1 MDRQN
6 SLFDAVLSKKLPE
19 PKAKQRKSKEK
30 KRSYSIGKPEVTK
43 SVPEIPKVINRLKR
57 RNPPCDAPLC
67 VVSSFF
73 PMGKEERGG
82 AAQGGFLLLGLFIRL
97 NESIQQI
104 SVK

>member
-43 SVPEIPKVINRLKR
+43 SVPEIPKVIPDYEYSILHKKSFRINPRKLQNWHD
-57 RNPPCDAPLC
+57 RN
-67 VVSSFF
+67 
-73 PMGKEERGG
+73 
-82 AAQGGFLLLGLFIRL
+82 FLLICH
-97 NESIQQI
+97 
-104 SVK
+104 